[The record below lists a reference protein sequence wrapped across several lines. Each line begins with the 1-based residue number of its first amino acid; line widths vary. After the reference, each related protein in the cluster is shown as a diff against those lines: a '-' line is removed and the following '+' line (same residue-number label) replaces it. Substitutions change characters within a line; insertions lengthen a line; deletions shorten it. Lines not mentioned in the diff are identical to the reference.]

1 MLKRCFQKSAG
12 VMGYYKDIII
22 LLLIFVPYIIFV
34 RNTYIARDRET
45 LKKALLSIAI
55 GWVMVVVSAV
65 LITGIDYLLA
75 NSEYDASQIASVAI
89 DRVLFAVLLGWVF
102 PAIVIFFAWVL
113 HLGINK
119 IRRRWFPHI
128 VFKRF

>member
-1 MLKRCFQKSAG
+1 
-12 VMGYYKDIII
+12 MGYYKDIII

>member
-1 MLKRCFQKSAG
+1 
-12 VMGYYKDIII
+12 MGYYKDIII
-22 LLLIFVPYIIFV
+22 LLLIVVPYIVFV
-34 RNTYIARDRET
+34 RNTYIARNRET
-45 LKKALLSIAI
+45 LKKALFSIAI
-55 GWVMVVVSAV
+55 GWAMVVASAV
-65 LITGIDYLLA
+65 LITGVDYLLA
-75 NSEYDASQIASVAI
+75 ESAYDASQITSGAI

-102 PAIVIFFAWVL
+102 PAVVVFFAWVI

>member
-1 MLKRCFQKSAG
+1 MLKWSFRKIIS

-22 LLLIFVPYIIFV
+22 LLLILVPYIIFV

-45 LKKALLSIAI
+45 LKKAVLSIVI
-55 GWVMVVVSAV
+55 GWAMVVASAA
-65 LITGIDYLLA
+65 LITGVDYLFA
-75 NSEYDASQIASVAI
+75 NSEYDALRIASEAV
-89 DRVLFAVLLGWVF
+89 DRLLFAVLLGWVF
-102 PAIVIFFAWVL
+102 PAVVIFLAWVI

>member
-1 MLKRCFQKSAG
+1 
-12 VMGYYKDIII
+12 MGYYKDIIL

-34 RNTYIARDRET
+34 RNTYIGKDRKT
-45 LKKALLSIAI
+45 LKKALLSIAV
-55 GWVMVVVSAV
+55 GWAMVAVSSI
-65 LITGIDYLLA
+65 LIMGVDYLLA
-75 NSEYDASQIASVAI
+75 DSEYDASQITSGAS
-89 DRVLFAVLLGWVF
+89 DRILFAILLGWVF
-102 PAIVIFFAWVL
+102 PAVVVFFAWLV